1 MNQQQQE
8 QISREIKEEREAK
21 ILLHGLKAHF
31 DDYKKELTASIPNTK
46 HTEVDKREE
55 IYRQLKSINTV
66 EARLLTAI
74 QTGSLAREQLTMWQ
88 KCQNKLKVI

>member
-1 MNQQQQE
+1 MTEDESKQLTK
-8 QISREIKEEREAK
+8 EIEKESES
-21 ILLHGLKAHF
+21 IVLLNGLKSHF
-31 DDYKKELTASIPNTK
+31 DEYRNELSALIPNTK
-46 HTEVDKREE
+46 HSEVEKREE

-88 KCQNKLKVI
+88 KCTNKLKVI